1 MTVAPDSAQST
12 ALLALLVSQIEQNV
26 QFLAGQGYISQEDA
40 VSYCLW
46 DSKLMSDVLL
56 FSLSLDV
63 RLDSMTGPPSIHPL
77 RPDTR
82 HHESRPPSNP
92 NPNSNPNSN
101 PNTNLAAAS
110 THTPSTTT
118 ATRDLSSKTSSA
130 ISNLGNKFSGMMK
143 PAAPKVQQAR
153 ALWGY
158 NEDGSD
164 PNDLQFSAGD
174 IIDIIEETNA
184 DWWKGRFNGKEGL
197 LPANYVEKLRS
208 PPPPPPAPAPA
219 PQGTGRPYKPF
230 GAAFHGVE
238 QPQPPQAQYGNQPQY
253 GSQPPPPGQGVN
265 HVGLQD
271 TGDQEEKKKGFGKYK
286 STLAHSAAGGVGFG
300 AVVFGFDGDGRGARG

>member
-40 VSYCLW
+40 GVILG
-46 DSKLMSDVLL
+46 
-56 FSLSLDV
+56 
-63 RLDSMTGPPSIHPL
+63 RL
-77 RPDTR
+77 
-82 HHESRPPSNP
+82 P
-92 NPNSNPNSN
+92 N
-101 PNTNLAAAS
+101 AEAAS

-300 AVVFGFDGDGRGARG
+300 AGAAIGGGLVRAIF